1 MNENVKLLKYLVE
14 VEAPYNNI
22 NNVDD
27 SLNALPFVKNVT
39 LVDSNV
45 TFKDLFGKLKRGID
59 GLQYQYEQ
67 RGE

>member
-1 MNENVKLLKYLVE
+1 MNENVKCLKYLVE